1 MREIQ
6 NGKKVLGS
14 LQYQPQVKIFRE
26 RKEKK
31 NPLMS
36 YSLFSIHFLQSQSR
50 VDNTSTS
57 QKRFYRSRS
66 RSRFTKSHVGARLK
80 IENSQLLLF
89 VYPNLS
95 DIMAAITSVSQLHS
109 SLSSLSSLYP
119 NYRSSPLILAP
130 KTNQDTTLC
139 CLTVRSFTFSRRR
152 LSSQSVPRGLII
164 QNAATKPAKSPGNIQ
179 LIF

>member
-14 LQYQPQVKIFRE
+14 LQYQPQVKILRE

-36 YSLFSIHFLQSQSR
+36 YSVFSIHFLQSQSR

-95 DIMAAITSVSQLHS
+95 DNMAAITSVSQLH
-109 SLSSLSSLYP
+109 SSLSSLYP

-130 KTNQDTTLC
+130 KTNQDTTIC
-139 CLTVRSFTFSRRR
+139 CLTVRSFTISRRR

>member
-14 LQYQPQVKIFRE
+14 LQYQPQVKILRE

-36 YSLFSIHFLQSQSR
+36 YSVFSIHFLQSQSR

-57 QKRFYRSRS
+57 RKRFYRSRSRS

-95 DIMAAITSVSQLHS
+95 DIMAAITSVSQLH
-109 SLSSLSSLYP
+109 SSLSSLYP